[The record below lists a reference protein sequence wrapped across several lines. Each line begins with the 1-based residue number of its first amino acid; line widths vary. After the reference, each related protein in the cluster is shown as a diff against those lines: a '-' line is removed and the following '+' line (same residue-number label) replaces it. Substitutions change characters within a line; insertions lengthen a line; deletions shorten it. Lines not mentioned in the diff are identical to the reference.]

1 MPRRVAP
8 PLIHQSRGSQCG
20 RLRPLA
26 LIPIAALIGA
36 GVVLNGCT
44 TGCIAA
50 HGMPGEAD
58 EFRDVR
64 LDDGSYEII
73 LPYTDLVK
81 CTQNSVPTGPIA
93 GNRARAL
100 CPGGFEILVEG
111 LRRPSDGHTDE
122 ELVWHVRCAQG

>member
-1 MPRRVAP
+1 MPRRLAP
-8 PLIHQSRGSQCG
+8 PLIHQSRGSQRG

-26 LIPIAALIGA
+26 LISIAALIGA

-93 GNRARAL
+93 ANRARAL
-100 CPGGFEILVEG
+100 CPGGFEVLVEG

-122 ELVWHVRCAQG
+122 ELVWYVRCAQG

>member
-1 MPRRVAP
+1 MRLSFPNRFKPQLLV
-8 PLIHQSRGSQCG
+8 PLC
-20 RLRPLA
+20 
-26 LIPIAALIGA
+26 AA
-36 GVVLNGCT
+36 VLGGFILQGCT

-64 LDDGSYEII
+64 LDDGSWEII

-100 CPGGFEILVEG
+100 CPSGFEVLVEG
-111 LRRPSDGHTDE
+111 LPRPSDGHTDE
-122 ELVWHVRCAQG
+122 ELVWRVRCAQG